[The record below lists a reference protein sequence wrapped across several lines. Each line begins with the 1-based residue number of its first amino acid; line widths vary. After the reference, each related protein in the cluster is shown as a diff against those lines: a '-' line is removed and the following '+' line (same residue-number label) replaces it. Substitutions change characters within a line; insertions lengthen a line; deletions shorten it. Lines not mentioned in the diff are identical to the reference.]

1 MALPAS
7 GPLSLSAIKTEF
19 NGVNPI
25 PMNAYYRGGA
35 YVTSNNTSVPTSGAI
50 SISNFYGASNTVGT
64 TWTQAAT
71 YQTSNFGGVSIAYG
85 AGKYV
90 VTGGG
95 TGISSMYS
103 SDGSTWTTSNALY
116 ALLTTN
122 VVSVNYVNGYFVA
135 QGSNQTAA
143 ASSTDG
149 VSWTGISIVASGY
162 YSYGYAGVIWDGSKY
177 IAVINASFSGVN
189 GVLVSS
195 NLTSWTYQSL
205 AYQIY
210 TAFNA
215 CMVAAFGKVYAI
227 TGPSTQCTVYTTSNS
242 FASSTSQSITALF
255 GWPSAAFFRNIAFN
269 GTILVAVGWNAASGG
284 TVYAATSPDGTNWTD
299 VSASFTAGLGAGVG
313 VGNIIWAQANWLISI
328 INTFSNNAIY
338 IGSAD
343 LSTITLAPTAATA
356 IGSGY
361 AIAAQLG
368 DGLATNGAGQAI
380 AIATNSSDTRIVK
393 SP

>member
-35 YVTSNNTSVPTSGAI
+35 YVTANNTSVPTSGAI

-71 YQTSNFGGVSIAYG
+71 YQTGSFTAYSIAYG

-95 TGISSMYS
+95 AGISSMYS
-103 SDGSTWTTSNALY
+103 SDGNTWTTSNAMFSIMNS
-116 ALLTTN
+116 A
-122 VVSVNYVNGYFVA
+122 VSVNYVNGYFVGLA
-135 QGSNQTAA
+135 SNYAGAAYSTNGTTWTAINV
-143 ASSTDG
+143 T
-149 VSWTGISIVASGY
+149 ASGY
-162 YSYGYAGVIWDGSKY
+162 NSYGYAGLVWDGSKY
-177 IAVINASFSGVN
+177 IAVINSNISGVN

-215 CMVAAFGKVYAI
+215 AMVAAFGKVYAI
-227 TGPSTQCTVYTTSNS
+227 SAPGTQCTVYTTSNS
-242 FASSTSQSITALF
+242 FASSTSQNITALL
-255 GWPSAAFFRNIAFN
+255 GWPSAAIFRNIAFN

-328 INTFSNNAIY
+328 INTSSNNAIY

-368 DGLATNGAGQAI
+368 NGLGTNGAGQAI